1 MRVVVRYL
9 LVIYFVCVS
18 AAANASGNDSS
29 QPMIR
34 SMTLP
39 RVTGYNARFTID
51 ELLANLNKAG
61 LHYVRD
67 SISYGNYYFDTSSLS
82 WSDKQNVRSRKEY
95 YYRVFDVTYKGDT
108 LKELLFQLIAG
119 SGNCHVEA
127 FYPRSFMYGL
137 PSALRDKTPEPA
149 GSKAEAKEW
158 WKQYRRQDR
167 RYTRMLR
174 RYFVKRFIKGKQV

>member
-1 MRVVVRYL
+1 MRVIVRYL
-9 LVIYFVCVS
+9 LVLFCVCVS
-18 AAANASGNDSS
+18 AAANASGSDSL

-39 RVTGYNARFTID
+39 RATGYNARFTID

-61 LHYVRD
+61 LRYVRD
-67 SISYGNYYFDTSSLS
+67 SISHGNYYFDTSSLS
-82 WSDKQNVRSRKEY
+82 WSDKQYVRARKEY

-137 PSALRDKTPEPA
+137 PFALVDKTPEPA
-149 GSKAEAKEW
+149 SSKAEAREW
-158 WKQYRRQDR
+158 WKRYRKEDR